1 MKPENE
7 LDLDQPGG
15 KYAWYVVAV
24 LTLAFTVSFI
34 DRQILSLLVQ
44 PIKRDLGVNDTQ
56 IGLLAGFA
64 FALFYSVL
72 GVPIARIADNHSRRG
87 LISIGIVLWS
97 IMTAACGLA
106 KSYLILFL
114 MRVGVGVGEATLS
127 PAAYSIMAD
136 YFPPHKLGKA
146 IGVYVM
152 GLYLGAGAAL
162 LLGSA
167 VVSMT
172 SAAGVV
178 ELPLVG
184 TVYPWQLT
192 FFVVALP
199 GLPLLLL
206 MGTVRE
212 PPRREFMADG
222 TIKSASRANVPLSEI
237 VNFFKSNKRFIL
249 AHFGGFLLLGT
260 VVSAFMVWVPEFLRR
275 NHGFSIAQAGALYG
289 MILLVFGC
297 LGPYSGGWL
306 AELLRKKGYADAEMR
321 AALLGSLILIPLVI
335 LMPLMSNRYAAVV
348 LLAPLTFALSFPQ
361 GLVATILQLVAP
373 NRMRAQLTAIFI
385 FLGVLAGY
393 SLGPALVA
401 VCTDYV
407 FGYETAIKYSLA
419 LVGGILSPI
428 GALLIYSGLKPYRE
442 RMDEMRGTS
451 ARKPLASRELPMS
464 WE

>member
-1 MKPENE
+1 MKRNKE
-7 LDLDQPGG
+7 LETDEPGG
-15 KYAWYVVAV
+15 RYAWYVVAV

-56 IGLLAGFA
+56 VGLLAGFA

-87 LISIGIVLWS
+87 LIAIGIVLWS

-106 KSYLILFL
+106 KSYLFLFL

-127 PAAYSIMAD
+127 PAAYSMMAD
-136 YFPPHKLGKA
+136 YFPPNKLGKA

-152 GLYLGAGAAL
+152 GLYLGAGIAL
-162 LLGSA
+162 LVGSA

-172 SAAGVV
+172 STAGMV
-178 ELPLVG
+178 ELPLLG
-184 TVYPWQLT
+184 AVYPWQLT

-222 TIKSASRANVPLSEI
+222 TIKSASTEKVLLKDILE
-237 VNFFKSNKRFIL
+237 FFRDNKRLIL

-275 NHGFSIAQAGALYG
+275 THGFSISQGGAIYG
-289 MILLVFGC
+289 LILLVFGC
-297 LGPYSGGWL
+297 LGPYAGGWV
-306 AELLRKKGYADAEMR
+306 AEYLRKKGFADAEMR
-321 AALLGSLILIPLVI
+321 AAMLGGLILIPLAI
-335 LMPLMSNRYAAVV
+335 LVPLMSNRYAAIA

-373 NRMRAQLTAIFI
+373 NRMRAQVTAIFI
-385 FLGVLAGY
+385 FLGVLVGY

-401 VCTDYV
+401 ICTDYV
-407 FGYETAIKYSLA
+407 FGYENAINYSLA
-419 LVGGILSPI
+419 LVGGTLSPF
-428 GALLIYSGLKPYRE
+428 GVLLIYYGMKPYRD
-442 RMDEMRGTS
+442 RMNAMR
-451 ARKPLASRELPMS
+451 ASG
-464 WE
+464 